1 MQCYEGNNSIDEGEC
16 QFHPGVPIFHEGM
29 KYWSCCNRKTSD
41 FQSFLDQVG
50 CERGAH
56 KWKKEPPKV
65 RDMMRPFLTSFR
77 HLSRRKGDLLYFP

>member
-1 MQCYEGNNSIDEGEC
+1 MDESEC

-41 FQSFLDQVG
+41 FQSFLNQEG

-56 KWKKEPPKV
+56 KWKKDPPKV
-65 RDMMRPFLTSFR
+65 RREASHFGCVGESLCT
-77 HLSRRKGDLLYFP
+77 FPKYREEQFVAE